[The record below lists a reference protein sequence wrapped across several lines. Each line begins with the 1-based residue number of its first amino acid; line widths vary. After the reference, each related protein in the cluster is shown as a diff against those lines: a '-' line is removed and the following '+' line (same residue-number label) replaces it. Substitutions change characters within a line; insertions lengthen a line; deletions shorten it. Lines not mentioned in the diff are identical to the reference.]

1 MDSWKSKAER
11 KIVLETRW
19 KLFGS
24 GILGYVLLAMIGFAV
39 LTKPFLSF
47 EMVKYTSLTIPLN
60 AMILFVG
67 AIALGSWIAKKQ
79 PCTGDILDKGLS
91 GISLG
96 QFIWVRYGFPLVVVV
111 VLWGIYLLNPQ
122 INWDISFWIYPDT
135 AYDAPVWKQFI
146 IYQVISFESVTAW
159 LLGYLTY
166 VIQKSKKEYHY
177 CAQKSV

>member
-1 MDSWKSKAER
+1 M
-11 KIVLETRW
+11 ETRW
-19 KLFGS
+19 KLFCS
-24 GILGYVLLAMIGFAV
+24 GILGYVLLAMIGFTV

-60 AMILFVG
+60 AMILFAG
-67 AIALGSWIAKKQ
+67 AIAFGSWIAKKQ
-79 PCTGDILDKGLS
+79 PCTGDVLDKGLS

-96 QFIWVRYGFPLVVVV
+96 QFIWVRYGFPLVVAV

-166 VIQKSKKEYHY
+166 VIQKSKKEYRY

>member
-1 MDSWKSKAER
+1 M
-11 KIVLETRW
+11 ETRW

-146 IYQVISFESVTAW
+146 IYQAISFESVTAW

-166 VIQKSKKEYHY
+166 VIQKSKKEYRY

>member
-79 PCTGDILDKGLS
+79 PCTGDVLDKGLS

-111 VLWGIYLLNPQ
+111 VLWGIY
-122 INWDISFWIYPDT
+122 S
-135 AYDAPVWKQFI
+135 
-146 IYQVISFESVTAW
+146 
-159 LLGYLTY
+159 
-166 VIQKSKKEYHY
+166 
-177 CAQKSV
+177 